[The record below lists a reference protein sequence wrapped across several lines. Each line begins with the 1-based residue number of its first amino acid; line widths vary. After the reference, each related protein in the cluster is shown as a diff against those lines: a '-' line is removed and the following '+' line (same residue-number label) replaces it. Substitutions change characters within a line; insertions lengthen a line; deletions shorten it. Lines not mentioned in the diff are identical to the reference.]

1 MPHKRAHKPNGPRTN
16 GGGLKRKLAHI
27 RWMRKEATKEG
38 RSLSLLLPKVTSS
51 VTIREADS
59 EVIVI
64 DDSPPPTPTQRMQ
77 EAVTPPPPCRPPAKI
92 REVLSRPP
100 PSPYHS
106 PPHVP
111 EIQIPSSIPPWP
123 GVVEILDTG
132 SATRLPD
139 ITELTPEFL
148 RLFDDLY
155 QGGYDLT
162 YVLDHSE
169 FLETLEY
176 SFPPY

>member
-1 MPHKRAHKPNGPRTN
+1 MPHPF
-16 GGGLKRKLAHI
+16 
-27 RWMRKEATKEG
+27 
-38 RSLSLLLPKVTSS
+38 SS
-51 VTIREADS
+51 TIVIREAGHTP
-59 EVIVI
+59 EVITI
-64 DDSPPPTPTQRMQ
+64 DDFPDDNPPMDLETMQ
-77 EAVTPPPPCRPPAKI
+77 EAATPPPPCCPPAGS

-100 PSPYHS
+100 PSPYRS

-111 EIQIPSSIPPWP
+111 RVPVPSSIPPWP
-123 GVVEILDTG
+123 GVVEILETG

-148 RLFDDLY
+148 RMFDDLY

-169 FLETLEY
+169 FLETLDY
-176 SFPPY
+176 SYPPY